1 MVATGVRP
9 RPAPLRLTR
18 RGRVVLLSLFLA
30 AWCSASAVL
39 WATASRADEVPR
51 PGPSVVVHE
60 GDSLWSIAER
70 VAPGRPASEVVSDIE
85 RLNGLSDPLLRPGQ
99 SLVLPG

>member
-39 WATASRADEVPR
+39 WATASRADEAPR
-51 PGPSVVVHE
+51 PGPAVVVHE

-70 VAPGRPASEVVSDIE
+70 VAPGRPASEVVGDIE
-85 RLNGLSDPLLRPGQ
+85 RLNGLTGPLLRPGQ
-99 SLVLPG
+99 TLVLPG